1 MSSLPFAAKPER
13 LSGPV
18 LPYDNARYMNDNHDG
33 RIYVQNAVLHHQSLS
48 PHCFYRTTNPGKN
61 PEKYRIESEMETSQ
75 VKHRSTSYMPV
86 KSINGSSLGSDPKAQ
101 PQYMPSTLNS
111 CMSFDINNNPYY
123 QSQVKAGMLN
133 GRIAID
139 AKLLQAQTQL
149 VAAGAAA
156 AHREVGAV
164 QLGLT

>member
-13 LSGPV
+13 LAGPV
-18 LPYDNARYMNDNHDG
+18 LPYENARYTNDNHDG
-33 RIYVQNAVLHHQSLS
+33 RIYVQTAVLHQSLS

-75 VKHRSTSYMPV
+75 VKQRSTSYMPV
-86 KSINGSSLGSDPKAQ
+86 KSINGSSLKSDAKAQ
-101 PQYMPSTLNS
+101 PQYMPSKLNS
-111 CMSFDINNNPYY
+111 CMSFDINSNPYY

-139 AKLLQAQTQL
+139 AKLLQAQTQF